1 MSHTPGVRQAQKEK
15 TRRALMD
22 AALRLLEDQSLSS
35 LGLREVTRAVGV
47 APAAFY
53 RHFRDLSDL
62 GVALVEECLGS
73 LHHMI
78 RAILAGQDGDEERID
93 ATVEAVAEHVRRYPA
108 HIRFIARER
117 HGGVRAVREAIAAE
131 LDRFAD
137 EVAAAFV
144 PQLSPESWPPE
155 DVRMLAEL
163 YVDHMVMTATAFL
176 EAQAGHGEARA
187 DQGEARA
194 DQGEARADQ
203 GEVRARQGDAR
214 SGRAEDERRVA
225 DTARK
230 QLLLISLGRRHWR
243 DG

>member
-1 MSHTPGVRQAQKEK
+1 MSHTSGVRQAQKEK

-62 GVALVEECLGS
+62 GVALVEESLGS

-78 RAILAGQDGDEERID
+78 NAILAGQDGDEERIE
-93 ATVEAVAEHVRRYPA
+93 ATVDAVAEHVRRYPA

-117 HGGVRAVREAIAAE
+117 HGGVRPVRQAIAAE

-137 EVAAAFV
+137 EVATAFC
-144 PQLSPESWPPE
+144 PRLPAESWPPE

-176 EAQAGHGEARA
+176 EAQADHPEAA
-187 DQGEARA
+187 
-194 DQGEARADQ
+194 
-203 GEVRARQGDAR
+203 
-214 SGRAEDERRVA
+214 DERRVA
-225 DTARK
+225 ATARK
-230 QLLLISLGRRHWR
+230 QLLLISLGRHHWH
-243 DG
+243 DA

>member
-1 MSHTPGVRQAQKEK
+1 MSHTSGVRQAQKEK

-22 AALRLLEDQSLSS
+22 AALGLLEDQSLSS

-62 GVALVEECLGS
+62 GVALVEECLSS

-78 RAILAGQDGDEERID
+78 GAILAGQDGDEERIE
-93 ATVEAVAEHVRRYPA
+93 ATVGAVAEHVRRYPA

-117 HGGVRAVREAIAAE
+117 HGGVRPVRQAIAAE

-137 EVAAAFV
+137 EVATAFCR
-144 PQLSPESWPPE
+144 QLPAESWPPE
-155 DVRMLAEL
+155 DVRMLAEM

-176 EAQAGHGEARA
+176 EAQADHPEAA
-187 DQGEARA
+187 
-194 DQGEARADQ
+194 
-203 GEVRARQGDAR
+203 
-214 SGRAEDERRVA
+214 DERRVA
-225 DTARK
+225 ATARK
-230 QLLLISLGRRHWR
+230 QLLLISLGRRHWH
-243 DG
+243 DV